1 MKTIWRKSNAAKGL
15 EVSIKGGVRRTYDDV
30 RTLTGKGLPQ
40 MMSRHVDANGNLYVE
55 IKKPRPMDLRI
66 DRLVANCYHHTVG
79 KRLQGQVFI
88 IHKDRNPKHCWAEN
102 LKWATPY
109 EHGEFYA
116 NEEWVNTPDG
126 YRLVLDDI
134 YVSKDGKVKMNGEE
148 LTICDSLY
156 DSDIDMQ
163 VAISPHIA
171 IWNGKYY
178 DRSNKLDKLV
188 ASAFLPI
195 PDNLK
200 SPGLIHVDMDYM
212 NCNLNNLTW
221 VECDS
226 EEYKEYMDRQ
236 KADMEKRTF
245 ELNPERAKHLQIGQG
260 V

>member
-88 IHKDRNPKHCWAEN
+88 IHKDREKTHCWAEN

-134 YVSKDGKVKMNGEE
+134 YVSKEGKVKMNGKE
-148 LTICDSLY
+148 LTIY
-156 DSDIDMQ
+156 DSFFDPDMDREAA
-163 VAISPHIA
+163 VSPFVYVEEGNQRKRLFIE
-171 IWNGKYY
+171 Y
-178 DRSNKLDKLV
+178 LV
-188 ASAFLPI
+188 AAAYIRKPEGLGYTALLHKDLDYKNCAL
-195 PDNLK
+195 DNLE
-200 SPGLIHVDMDYM
+200 
-212 NCNLNNLTW
+212 W
-221 VECDS
+221 VRYDS
-226 EEYKEYMDRQ
+226 NEFKQYLKKREADIEDRL
-236 KADMEKRTF
+236 K
-245 ELNPERAKHLQIGQG
+245 ELNPYPVQHFKFG
-260 V
+260 

>member
-88 IHKDRNPKHCWAEN
+88 IHKDREKTHCWAEN

-148 LTICDSLY
+148 LTIY
-156 DSDIDMQ
+156 DSFFDPDMDREAA
-163 VAISPHIA
+163 VSPFVYVEEGNQRKRLFIE
-171 IWNGKYY
+171 Y
-178 DRSNKLDKLV
+178 LV
-188 ASAFLPI
+188 AAAYIRKPEGLGYTALLHKDLDYKNCAL
-195 PDNLK
+195 DNLE
-200 SPGLIHVDMDYM
+200 
-212 NCNLNNLTW
+212 W
-221 VECDS
+221 VRYDS
-226 EEYKEYMDRQ
+226 NEFKQYLKKREADIEDRL
-236 KADMEKRTF
+236 K
-245 ELNPERAKHLQIGQG
+245 ELNPYPVQHFKFG
-260 V
+260 

>member
-88 IHKDRNPKHCWAEN
+88 IHKDREKTHCWAEN

-134 YVSKDGKVKMNGEE
+134 YVSKEGKVKMNGKE
-148 LTICDSLY
+148 LTIY
-156 DSDIDMQ
+156 DSFFDPDMDREAA
-163 VAISPHIA
+163 VSPFVYVEEGNQRKRLFIE
-171 IWNGKYY
+171 Y
-178 DRSNKLDKLV
+178 LV
-188 ASAFLPI
+188 AAAYIRKPEGLGYTALLHKDLDYKNCAL
-195 PDNLK
+195 DNLE
-200 SPGLIHVDMDYM
+200 
-212 NCNLNNLTW
+212 W
-221 VECDS
+221 VRYDS
-226 EEYKEYMDRQ
+226 NEFKQYLKKREADIEDRL
-236 KADMEKRTF
+236 K
-245 ELNPERAKHLQIGQG
+245 ELNPYPVQHIKFG
-260 V
+260 

>member
-1 MKTIWRKSNAAKGL
+1 MKSKSIWRKYNVVKGL

-30 RTLTGKGLPQ
+30 RAWTGKGLPQ

-88 IHKDRNPKHCWAEN
+88 IHKDREKTHCWAEN

-134 YVSKDGKVKMNGEE
+134 YVSKEGKVKMNGKE
-148 LTICDSLY
+148 LTIY
-156 DSDIDMQ
+156 DSFFDPDMDREAA
-163 VAISPHIA
+163 VSPFVYVEEGNQRKRLFIE
-171 IWNGKYY
+171 Y
-178 DRSNKLDKLV
+178 LV
-188 ASAFLPI
+188 AAAYIRKPEGLGYTALLHKDLDYKNCAL
-195 PDNLK
+195 DNLE
-200 SPGLIHVDMDYM
+200 
-212 NCNLNNLTW
+212 W
-221 VECDS
+221 VRYDS
-226 EEYKEYMDRQ
+226 NEFKQYLKKREADIEDRL
-236 KADMEKRTF
+236 K
-245 ELNPERAKHLQIGQG
+245 ELNPYPVQHFKFG
-260 V
+260 